1 MSIEFYNKNA
11 EEFYNGTVNADMSAT
26 CDKFLQ
32 YIKPGGQIL
41 DAGCGSGRDSLY
53 FLNRGYKVVSMDA
66 SEKMVEVSSLLT
78 GQKTLLMKFEEIDF
92 QNQFDGVWACASLL
106 HVPKSNIVDV
116 LKKLVISLRE
126 KGVFFASFKYGN
138 NEIIR
143 DERLFNSYDEDSL
156 KDLMKSVPELECIDI
171 WITQD
176 VRPGREG
183 EPWVSCIY
191 RKTKRGICYGTKY

>member
-26 CDKFLQ
+26 CDKFLI
-32 YIKPGGQIL
+32 YVNPGGQIL
-41 DAGCGSGRDSLY
+41 DTGCGSGRDSLY

-66 SEKMVEVSSLLT
+66 SEKMVKVSSLLT

-106 HVPKSNIVDV
+106 HVPKSDIEDV

-138 NEIIR
+138 NEIIK

-156 KDLMKSVPELECIDI
+156 KDLMRSVPELECIDI

-183 EPWVSCIY
+183 ESWVSCIY
-191 RKTKRGICYGTKY
+191 RKAVVRGNP